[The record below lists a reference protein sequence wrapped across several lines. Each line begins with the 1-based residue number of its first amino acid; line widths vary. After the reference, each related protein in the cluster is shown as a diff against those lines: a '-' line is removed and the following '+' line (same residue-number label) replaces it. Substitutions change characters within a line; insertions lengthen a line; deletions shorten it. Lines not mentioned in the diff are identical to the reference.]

1 LLHDG
6 LKTSLAD
13 MEKKIRVLEQA
24 LEDPIKQTAG
34 LVQLLGQSTDQLNTL
49 SRQIDNAGTL

>member
-6 LKTSLAD
+6 LKTALAD
-13 MEKKIRVLEQA
+13 MEKKISVLEQA
-24 LEDPIKQTAG
+24 LEAPITQTAS
-34 LVQLLGQSTDQLNTL
+34 LVQLLGQSTDQLTNI